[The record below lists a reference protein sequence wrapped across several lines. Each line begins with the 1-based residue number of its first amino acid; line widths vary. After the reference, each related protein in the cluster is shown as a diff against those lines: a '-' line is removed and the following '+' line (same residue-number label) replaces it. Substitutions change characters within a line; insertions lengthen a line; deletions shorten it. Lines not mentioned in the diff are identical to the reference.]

1 MHGERSEGQGQP
13 EDNGQDQ
20 DMVKGLEEDE
30 SDITNSVEKSDPDET
45 DPTKPKRTRRQ
56 PKPMLIQRN

>member
-1 MHGERSEGQGQP
+1 MHGEQGQP

-30 SDITNSVEKSDPDET
+30 SDITNSVEKSDPFET
-45 DPTKPKRTRRQ
+45 DLVKAK
-56 PKPMLIQRN
+56 

>member
-1 MHGERSEGQGQP
+1 MRVFGNIGYVHVPKEKRRKTV
-13 EDNGQDQ
+13 D
-20 DMVKGLEEDE
+20 
-30 SDITNSVEKSDPDET
+30 SVEKSDPDET